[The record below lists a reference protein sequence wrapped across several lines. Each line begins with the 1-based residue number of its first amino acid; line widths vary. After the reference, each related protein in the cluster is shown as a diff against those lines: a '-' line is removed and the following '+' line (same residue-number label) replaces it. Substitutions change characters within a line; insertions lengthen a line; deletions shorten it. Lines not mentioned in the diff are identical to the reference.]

1 METRPRR
8 PLRLGQWLQIVAAGI
23 LGMLV
28 AAMLASLQT
37 PVYQSDAKFFVTTA
51 ADNDPAVSAAQ
62 AGDFVQQRVKSY
74 PSVVDSQQVMQAVI
88 KKLDLNTT
96 PTDLAKKVTATV
108 PADTV
113 VLQVT
118 VSDKTAAGAQSIA
131 KGFASVLPSY
141 LEQLEGANAKG
152 TPVTVTAIQA
162 PTLPS
167 SPTSPNT
174 LLDLALGLVVGLAI
188 GSGWVLW
195 RASRDTRIRS
205 AADAE
210 LAVGAQV
217 IGEIPGG
224 SDLRPAAPGA
234 PLGAGWDSPR
244 SEAYRRLRTSLQF
257 KADGDRAG
265 VVVVASAA
273 PGEGRTTTAAN
284 LATAMALAGKRVIL
298 IDGDLREPRLSES
311 FGYDGETGLTDV
323 LRGRSRLESEVRLWQ
338 ADLNLGILPA
348 GATVDNPSELLS
360 SQTLVS
366 VLDTCRRSAD
376 VVLIDT
382 PPLLNVTDGS
392 VIAGLSDGAL
402 LVVSHGET
410 TSELAA
416 AAAAQL
422 READTDLHGV
432 IINHVPGALASRFR
446 FRDRRQVAIPE
457 IPAVLTPAV
466 AGVGVDHDDAPDATP
481 ESASGN
487 ATTSGTANG
496 TDPHVSSANGNAS
509 RAAPQ
514 YGAAGHDSSAHDA
527 SARVTANGNGRH
539 VANGVPTYVTPSNGS
554 VSHMPTA
561 NAVATHGVIS
571 NSSLPGITA
580 PVIRRR

>member
-1 METRPRR
+1 
-8 PLRLGQWLQIVAAGI
+8 
-23 LGMLV
+23 
-28 AAMLASLQT
+28 MLASLQT

-88 KKLDLNTT
+88 NKLGLNTT

-108 PADTV
+108 AADTV

-118 VSDKTAAGAQSIA
+118 ASDKTAAGAQRIA
-131 KGFASVLPSY
+131 KGFAAVLPPY
-141 LEQLEGANAKG
+141 LEKLEGANTKG
-152 TPVTVTAIQA
+152 TPVTVTTIQS

-167 SPTSPNT
+167 SKTSPNT
-174 LLDLALGLVVGLAI
+174 VLDLALGLVVGLAL
-188 GSGWVLW
+188 GSAWVLW
-195 RASRDTRIRS
+195 RASRDDRIRS

-210 LAVGAQV
+210 LAAGAQV
-217 IGEIPGG
+217 LGEIPGG

-265 VVVVASAA
+265 VVVVTSAS

-298 IDGDLREPRLSES
+298 IDGDLREPRLSER

-348 GATVDNPSELLS
+348 GGTVDNPSELLS

-402 LVVSHGET
+402 LVVRHGET
-410 TSELAA
+410 TMQSAS

-446 FRDRRQVAIPE
+446 HRERRQIEIPE
-457 IPAVLTPAV
+457 IPVLLTPAV
-466 AGVGVDHDDAPDATP
+466 EGVGVDDADAPEAMAESETNNATMSGSNANGSGPHVASANGSATHAAPVQDAGAQYAA
-481 ESASGN
+481 SYDAASRLASGN
-487 ATTSGTANG
+487 GTA
-496 TDPHVSSANGNAS
+496 PFV
-509 RAAPQ
+509 P
-514 YGAAGHDSSAHDA
+514 
-527 SARVTANGNGRH
+527 
-539 VANGVPTYVTPSNGS
+539 NGVPTHVTSSNGAG
-554 VSHMPTA
+554 SHMPTA
-561 NAVATHGVIS
+561 NAVATHGVVS
-571 NSSLPGITA
+571 NSTLPGITA
-580 PVIRRR
+580 AVIRRR